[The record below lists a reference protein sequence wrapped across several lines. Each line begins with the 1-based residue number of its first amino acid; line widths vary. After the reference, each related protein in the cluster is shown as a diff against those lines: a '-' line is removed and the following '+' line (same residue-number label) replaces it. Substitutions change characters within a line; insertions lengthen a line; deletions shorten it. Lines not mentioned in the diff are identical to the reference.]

1 MEKLYFFT
9 EKCYIWLKGGILM
22 TERKTCFIVTPIGA
36 DDSLIRRRADGVI
49 DAVIEP
55 VLEEMGI
62 EVVVAHRMNEGGSIT
77 RQVIQN
83 IIDAE
88 LVVANLTDLNPNV
101 MYELAVRHAI
111 RKPLVQICEKGTALP
126 FDINEQRTIFY
137 TNDMKGAIE
146 LKTAF
151 EGMVNEA
158 LKDEKPDNPIYRAI
172 ESEII
177 IKSTEVGDT
186 DKYLLNRMQELED
199 KIVGALY
206 ANNKQTKNDKEY
218 ISYTNTSFLDLRD
231 RNFLKSLIW
240 ELTEKA
246 DIPPTIGEITQQL
259 KKQGVAYPRSV
270 IAEVTKEVR
279 LEKDSERTHGSKI

>member
-1 MEKLYFFT
+1 
-9 EKCYIWLKGGILM
+9 M

>member
-1 MEKLYFFT
+1 MSEK
-9 EKCYIWLKGGILM
+9 
-22 TERKTCFIVTPIGA
+22 KTCFIITPIGA

-55 VLEEMGI
+55 ILEEMGI

-137 TNDMKGAIE
+137 TNDMKGTVE
-146 LKTAF
+146 LKAAF
-151 EGMVNEA
+151 EGMVTEA
-158 LKDEKPDNPIYRAI
+158 LKDDKPDNPIYRAI

-199 KIVGALY
+199 KIVSALY
-206 ANNKQTKNDKEY
+206 VNTKQKDKDHIGY
-218 ISYTNTSFLDLRD
+218 FSGSTSVIDRSSNSLDPEEKK
-231 RNFLKSLIW
+231 FLKSMIEKFLE
-240 ELTEKA
+240 ELT
-246 DIPPTIGEITQQL
+246 DPPTIATIIQYLRDEGV
-259 KKQGVAYPRSV
+259 KQPRSV
-270 IAEVTKEVR
+270 LVDLAKEAR
-279 LEKDSERTHGSKI
+279 GERNFVITRNTNI